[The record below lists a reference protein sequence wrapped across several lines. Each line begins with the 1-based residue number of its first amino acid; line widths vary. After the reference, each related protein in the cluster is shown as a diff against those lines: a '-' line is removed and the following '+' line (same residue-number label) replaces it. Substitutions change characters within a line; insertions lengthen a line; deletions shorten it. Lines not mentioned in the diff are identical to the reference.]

1 MIFSSPAVRVF
12 ASRLP
17 TGPTDLVGVARL
29 VPAPVSAALTDT
41 LSRIGRCMCLNHR
54 SALGAGVFV
63 LLIGFRD
70 RAFAC
75 LVAAAPLLRLAR
87 GVAALVLRR
96 IPFGVRASAFT
107 LIVGAFVGRCHKCL
121 HCHEAKTPG
130 NLMRSLEPRF

>member
-17 TGPTDLVGVARL
+17 TGPTDLVGAARV

-41 LSRIGRCMCLNHR
+41 LSRISRCMCLNHR

-63 LLIGFRD
+63 LPIGFRD

-87 GVAALVLRR
+87 GVATLVLRCVT
-96 IPFGVRASAFT
+96 FGVWAFAFT
-107 LIVGAFVGRCHKCL
+107 VTA
-121 HCHEAKTPG
+121 
-130 NLMRSLEPRF
+130 